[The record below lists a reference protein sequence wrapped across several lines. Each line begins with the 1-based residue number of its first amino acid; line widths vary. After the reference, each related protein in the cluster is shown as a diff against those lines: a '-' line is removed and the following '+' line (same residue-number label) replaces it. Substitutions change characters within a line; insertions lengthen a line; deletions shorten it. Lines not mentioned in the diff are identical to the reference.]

1 MNGAPLAVVAM
12 AGVSTG
18 VLQAATVAG
27 LCVVAVAR
35 SAQRAALAVPGGRVR
50 RRLVVPVAAAG
61 SGWAPLPALQRMVER
76 LADRVSA
83 TLVAADITG
92 EPRALVV
99 RWMAAS
105 VVVTLV
111 AVGRWGPAGVLVAGV
126 GSVGGVASVVG
137 WRRGRSGQRYAAALP
152 VVLEACAG
160 RLRAGASLTEAL
172 TSGSGD
178 ATGSSLLDADLAAFA
193 RRVDH
198 GQPFAAAV
206 EEWAGTRTV
215 PGLALVAAA
224 LVLGAEAGG
233 ARARALDGVAAT
245 LRDRRAVAAEV
256 DALSSQARA
265 SAVVMM
271 GAPVAFAALGLL
283 SDPEVSAFL
292 LRTPAGLACLGVGLA
307 LDALAGV
314 WMLRIARSA
323 A

>member
-1 MNGAPLAVVAM
+1 MTRAAVVVA
-12 AGVSTG
+12 SFTG
-18 VLQAATVAG
+18 VLVLVAARGVE
-27 LCVVAVAR
+27 
-35 SAQRAALAVPGGRVR
+35 RAAAAVPGGRVR
-50 RRLVVPVAAAG
+50 RRLVAPPTD
-61 SGWAPLPALQRMVER
+61 SGPAWAPLQRVVER
-76 LADRVSA
+76 MADRAAA
-83 TLVAADITG
+83 TLLAADIG
-92 EPRALVV
+92 GDPRALVV
-99 RWMAAS
+99 RWMVAS
-105 VVVTLV
+105 AVVALL
-111 AVGRWGPAGVLVAGV
+111 AVGRWGPTGVIIALA
-126 GSVGGVASVVG
+126 GSVGAAAAVVG

-172 TSGSGD
+172 ASAAGD
-178 ATGSSLLDADLAAFA
+178 ATGSSMLDADLAALA

-206 EEWAGTRTV
+206 EEWAGGRVV
-215 PGLALVAAA
+215 PGLGLVAAA

-233 ARARALDGVAAT
+233 ARAQALDGVAAT

-292 LRTPAGLACLGVGLA
+292 LRTPAGLGCLAVGLA
-307 LDALAGV
+307 LDALAGI

>member
-1 MNGAPLAVVAM
+1 MSGAAFLPAAM
-12 AGVSTG
+12 AGLLMLV
-18 VLQAATVAG
+18 
-27 LCVVAVAR
+27 VAR
-35 SAQRAALAVPGGRVR
+35 SVEGAVAALPGSRVR
-50 RRLVVPVAAAG
+50 RRLVVSVGESGAAWAG
-61 SGWAPLPALQRMVER
+61 FQRMVER
-76 LADRVSA
+76 VADRAGA
-83 TLVAADITG
+83 TLVSADITG
-92 EPRALVV
+92 DPRLLVV
-99 RWMAAS
+99 RWMAVSS
-105 VVVTLV
+105 VAAVV
-111 AVGRWGPAGVLVAGV
+111 AVGRWGPTGVVVALA
-126 GSVGGVASVVG
+126 GSVGGAAVVVG

-160 RLRAGASLTEAL
+160 RLRAGASLTEAV
-172 TSGSGD
+172 TSAAGD
-178 ATGSSLLDADLAAFA
+178 ATGSSLLDADLAALD
-193 RRVDH
+193 RRIDH

-206 EEWAGTRTV
+206 EEWAASRVV
-215 PGLALVAAA
+215 PGLGLVAAA

-292 LRTPAGLACLGVGLA
+292 LRTPAGLACLGVGLT